1 MLRRSNAEFDD
12 DIARTD
18 ANAAFMHSPCAVF
31 AIAQTVRST
40 HGEMESTAKGI
51 GMLAHGFE
59 SDPTFMVSR
68 GSIRSD
74 PRCRADAPPCL
85 PVVLGFGNVLLRDDG
100 AGVQIATRLKAQLGP
115 TVADFIDGGT
125 MSFSLLPCIEACD
138 ALLVIDAADLGC
150 APGTVRLFAD
160 GKMDTFLQCT
170 RRRTVHEIGLIDL
183 MDMARLRDC
192 LPRRRALLCIQPAAI
207 DWGEALSEPVLQA
220 LPRAEAVARHVLH
233 RWTRA

>member
-51 GMLAHGFE
+51 GMLAHGFQ
-59 SDPTFMVSR
+59 SDPSLMLSY
-68 GSIRSD
+68 GSTRSE
-74 PRCRADAPPCL
+74 PHCRADAPRCV

-100 AGVQIATRLKAQLGP
+100 AGVQIATRLQHQLGP
-115 TVADFIDGGT
+115 AVADFIDGGT
-125 MSFSLLPCIEACD
+125 MSFSLLPCIEASD

-150 APGTVRLFAD
+150 APGAVRLFVD
-160 GKMDTFLQCT
+160 DKMDAFLRCT
-170 RRRTVHEIGLIDL
+170 RRRTVHEIGIIDL

-207 DWGEALSEPVLQA
+207 DWGEALSEPVLRA
-220 LPRAEAVARHVLH
+220 LPKAEAVARHVLR
-233 RWTRA
+233 RWTRT